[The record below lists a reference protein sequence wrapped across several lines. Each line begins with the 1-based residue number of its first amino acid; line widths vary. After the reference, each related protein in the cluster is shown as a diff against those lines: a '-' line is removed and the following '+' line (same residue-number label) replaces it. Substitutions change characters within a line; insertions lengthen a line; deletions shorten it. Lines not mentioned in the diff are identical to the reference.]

1 MQLTPKFSGQ
11 IRAICAKEDIL
22 IEKGEYLLIDESDNF
37 TIVSE
42 AMLKI
47 LFDYKL
53 DGKADAKPSVPVR
66 KKNPKAGLRAMQAPR
81 LNPNSPFLVDLSGV
95 CAKIILAFGPDNSGK
110 YLEHLTAKKIY
121 EIGGFDKMNSL
132 TGRIWVLKDTGFLA
146 HTDTIN
152 REFGY
157 SLTAKGMR
165 HSEKLRKPK

>member
-22 IEKGEYLLIDESDNF
+22 VEKGEYLLIDENDNF

-42 AMLKI
+42 AMLKF

-53 DGKADAKPSVPVR
+53 DGKAGAKPSVPV
-66 KKNPKAGLRAMQAPR
+66 KKNPRSGLRAMQAPR

-132 TGRIWVLKDTGFLA
+132 AGRIWVLKDAGFLA
-146 HTDTIN
+146 HTDTAN
-152 REFGY
+152 KQFMY
-157 SLTAKGMR
+157 SLTSKGMH